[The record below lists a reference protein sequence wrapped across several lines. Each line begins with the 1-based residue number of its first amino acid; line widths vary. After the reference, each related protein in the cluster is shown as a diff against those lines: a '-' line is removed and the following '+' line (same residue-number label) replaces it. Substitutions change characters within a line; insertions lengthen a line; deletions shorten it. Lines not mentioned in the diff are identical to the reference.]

1 MKNMIEVPQEAEVK
15 TTVRLKKNVA
25 DALSELVADRKRI
38 LADIEANEIL
48 MIDKL
53 SFKISSDSS
62 DSKDVLEACELLRLI
77 NRDRLQRERQWS
89 VKKIDPVFEI
99 FDVFTSDV
107 FERE

>member
-1 MKNMIEVPQEAEVK
+1 MTTMIEVPKEAEVK

-48 MIDKL
+48 MIDRL
-53 SFKISSDSS
+53 TFAMNRPEASSEE
-62 DSKDVLEACELLRLI
+62 VINACELLRLI

-89 VKKIDPVFEI
+89 VKEIDPVFEI